1 MEYHDCLM
9 CIRIKR
15 NMDMFSA
22 SKGFTKIKVTT
33 HFPKWICDLEPHC
46 FNHLKSIIYSNENTN
61 AVVSR
66 SMNDNTQTITNL
78 SILSKQR
85 ASTLFPMQE
94 KQLHDGLIHNTY
106 HYLISNELT
115 GSNE

>member
-1 MEYHDCLM
+1 MNLG
-9 CIRIKR
+9 
-15 NMDMFSA
+15 
-22 SKGFTKIKVTT
+22 SKTSLKT
-33 HFPKWICDLEPHC
+33 C
-46 FNHLKSIIYSNENTN
+46 FNYLKSIIYSNENTN

-66 SMNDNTQTITNL
+66 SMNDNTQAITNL

-85 ASTLFPMQE
+85 ASTLFLMQE

-106 HYLISNELT
+106 HYLISNEVT

>member
-1 MEYHDCLM
+1 MTTDYSYVC
-9 CIRIKR
+9 
-15 NMDMFSA
+15 DMNLR
-22 SKGFTKIKVTT
+22 SKTSLKT
-33 HFPKWICDLEPHC
+33 C
-46 FNHLKSIIYSNENTN
+46 FNYHKIIIYSNENTT

-85 ASTLFPMQE
+85 APTLFPMQE

-106 HYLISNELT
+106 HYLISNEVT

>member
-1 MEYHDCLM
+1 
-9 CIRIKR
+9 
-15 NMDMFSA
+15 
-22 SKGFTKIKVTT
+22 
-33 HFPKWICDLEPHC
+33 
-46 FNHLKSIIYSNENTN
+46 
-61 AVVSR
+61 
-66 SMNDNTQTITNL
+66 MNDNTQTITNL

-94 KQLHDGLIHNTY
+94 KQLNDGLIHNTY

>member
-15 NMDMFSA
+15 NIDMFSA
-22 SKGFTKIKVTT
+22 SKWFTKIKVTT
-33 HFPKWICDLEPHC
+33 HILNSYDCDRNLWSKTSLKTC

-85 ASTLFPMQE
+85 TSTLFSMQE
-94 KQLHDGLIHNTY
+94 KQPHDGLIHNK
-106 HYLISNELT
+106 
-115 GSNE
+115 